1 MSISEGLRE
10 TVDIMDKKHTKD
22 MEGVYA
28 EVVVIEE
35 EDDLLKMIQKEQ
47 LKAEEE
53 EDHDSDPQTL
63 KVKPTLKWQKLQ
75 NWKKKDWI
83 SIESNV
89 KSATS

>member
-1 MSISEGLRE
+1 
-10 TVDIMDKKHTKD
+10 

-53 EDHDSDPQTL
+53 EDHDSDPQTVCAGVQTEDNLQSL
-63 KVKPTLKWQKLQ
+63 KVKPTLK
-75 NWKKKDWI
+75 
-83 SIESNV
+83 
-89 KSATS
+89 